1 MPFDGA
7 ATNAQIDASMGAI
20 VLLNSSCQAVIEAE
34 IAEVASPWYDQL
46 DQELGAAE
54 NLVVGWRRSG
64 VLYFQTDILDTIAAT
79 GQAFVAAAP
88 QIDALFAALEQHFSA
103 GGKAQLIAAIQA
115 LGPPIQTMIGQIA
128 DYLGKLRTFEQAML
142 QADQAMRNTVGQ
154 VQAEEQQIQG
164 EIDAINNQIKLLNAQ
179 IQTDRDAI
187 AKAKAARTRG
197 IIETIFGVLFA
208 PLTGGASLILAGI
221 GVASI
226 AEAEGQIDSMQS
238 EISGYQQ
245 KIAGDQSA
253 LSDDQRVVATLGALT
268 MSTGLVLSDMAMIE
282 NALDSLRT
290 GWTALDGELDGVIAK
305 LQAATSAA
313 DLIVSQAWYTAACTE
328 WNLIVSH
335 VADLTG
341 RQIETSR
348 VRIG

>member
-1 MPFDGA
+1 MPFSGA
-7 ATNAQIDASMGAI
+7 ATNAEIDASMGAI

-64 VLYFQTDILDTIAAT
+64 VLYFQTDILDTIAAA

-88 QIDALFAALEQHFSA
+88 QIDALFAALEQRFSA
-103 GGKAQLIAAIQA
+103 GGKAELITAMQA
-115 LGPPIQTMIGQIA
+115 LEPPIQAMIGQIA
-128 DYLGKLRTFEQAML
+128 DYLGKLQAFEQAML

-154 VQAEEQQIQG
+154 VQAQEQQIQG
-164 EIDAINNQIKLLNAQ
+164 EIDAINNQIKLLNVQ
-179 IQTDRDAI
+179 IQTDREAI
-187 AKAKAARTRG
+187 ARAKAARTRG
-197 IIETIFGVLFA
+197 IIETIFGVVFA

-226 AEAEGQIDSMQS
+226 AEAEGQINAMQS

-245 KIAGDQSA
+245 KIASDQSA
-253 LSDDQRVVATLGALT
+253 LSDDQRIVATLGALT

-290 GWTALDGELDGVIAK
+290 GWTALDGELGGVIAK

-313 DLIVSQAWYTAACTE
+313 DLIVIQAWYTAACTE
-328 WNLIVSH
+328 WNLIDSH

-341 RQIETSR
+341 RQIDTSR

>member
-1 MPFDGA
+1 MPFSGA
-7 ATNAQIDASMGAI
+7 ATNAEIDASMGAI

-64 VLYFQTDILDTIAAT
+64 VLYFQTDILDTIAAA

-88 QIDALFAALEQHFSA
+88 QIDALFAALEQRFSA
-103 GGKAQLIAAIQA
+103 GGKAELITAMQA
-115 LGPPIQTMIGQIA
+115 LEPPIQAMIGQIA
-128 DYLGKLRTFEQAML
+128 DYLGKLQTFEQAML

-154 VQAEEQQIQG
+154 VQAQEQQIQG
-164 EIDAINNQIKLLNAQ
+164 EIDAINNQIKLLNVQ
-179 IQTDRDAI
+179 IQTDREAI
-187 AKAKAARTRG
+187 ARAKAARTRG
-197 IIETIFGVLFA
+197 IIETIFGVVFA

-226 AEAEGQIDSMQS
+226 AEAEGQINAMQS

-245 KIAGDQSA
+245 KIASDQSA
-253 LSDDQRVVATLGALT
+253 LTDDQRIVATLGALT

-290 GWTALDGELDGVIAK
+290 GWTALDGELGGVIAK

-328 WNLIVSH
+328 WNLIDSH

-341 RQIETSR
+341 RQIDTSR